1 MGQIDVTLRVLLA
14 NGPSAMTMGL
24 WGRVRSS
31 TTSWLVIS
39 AFFIALDVVDGA
51 PYVSWSAIPVV
62 VFMLWP
68 LYFAVRWVTRG
79 F

>member
-1 MGQIDVTLRVLLA
+1 M
-14 NGPSAMTMGL
+14 
-24 WGRVRSS
+24 
-31 TTSWLVIS
+31 S

-51 PYVSWSAIPVV
+51 PYVSWSAIPVF
-62 VFMLWP
+62 VFLLWP